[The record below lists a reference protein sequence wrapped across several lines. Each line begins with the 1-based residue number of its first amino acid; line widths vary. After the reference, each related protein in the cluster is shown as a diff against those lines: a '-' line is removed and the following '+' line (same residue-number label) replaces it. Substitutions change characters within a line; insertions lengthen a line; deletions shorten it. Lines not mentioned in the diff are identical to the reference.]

1 MGKRYKEKYLYDF
14 YKKKKEGKGLYLFG
28 LDFEYM

>member
-1 MGKRYKEKYLYDF
+1 MRKSIFMIFK
-14 YKKKKEGKGLYLFG
+14 KKKKEGKGLYLFG